1 MTQEEIREALLKHIQ
16 ARYSDAEIRH
26 LDILLGELELELF
39 LSQQDREALVRFYEQ
54 NPDLFQGATERTPW
68 DLQRLPAVHLRYDA
82 EGVYFG
88 KTGYDQTASNVAAFY
103 VLNVY
108 LEDLMETLPEK
119 MLELKKMYELN

>member
-1 MTQEEIREALLKHIQ
+1 MTQDEIREVLLKHIQ
-16 ARYSDAEIRH
+16 DRYPDAEIRH

-39 LSQQDREALVRFYEQ
+39 LTDEDRESLVRFYEQ
-54 NPDLFQGATERTPW
+54 NPDLFQGATESTSW
-68 DLQRLPAVHLRYDA
+68 DLKRLPAVHLRYDA

-119 MLELKKMYELN
+119 MMELKEMYELN